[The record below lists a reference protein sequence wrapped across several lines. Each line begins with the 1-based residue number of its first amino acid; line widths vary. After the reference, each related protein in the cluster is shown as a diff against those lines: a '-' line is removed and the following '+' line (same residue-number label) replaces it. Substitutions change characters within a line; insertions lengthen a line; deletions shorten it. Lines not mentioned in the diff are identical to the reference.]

1 MTFPALGAVAV
12 AAREREV
19 LTAVSFEVA
28 WLLPTAD
35 EWTTAVG
42 TPWAVGSRASLPVGG
57 LALKRQ
63 ILEHTC
69 AQAIPALVQRLL
81 NLS

>member
-1 MTFPALGAVAV
+1 MALLTGGAIAI
-12 AAREREV
+12 AAREGEV

-28 WLLPTAD
+28 WLLATTD
-35 EWTTAVG
+35 ERTTAAG
-42 TPWAVGSRASLPVGG
+42 TTWPVGSGSGLPVGG

-63 ILEHTC
+63 SCEHTC
-69 AQAIPALVQRLL
+69 AQAIPALIQRLL